1 MWFYEHPLSLFG
13 KQGQKGDKL
22 TEKKTGVSLSVTI
35 VGGGEEDNKVSSFS
49 SFQFSRQGERLLV
62 NFFRSLTEK
71 KGVEK
76 KRQIFAQ
83 EEQWWRF
90 FNYLFFLKRFLKKHR
105 SPRAF
110 AFSYLEAKNY
120 NFIIKL
126 SGDLCTLA

>member
-1 MWFYEHPLSLFG
+1 ML
-13 KQGQKGDKL
+13 QKGDKL
-22 TEKKTGVSLSVTI
+22 TEKKTGVSLSI

-83 EEQWWRF
+83 EEQ
-90 FNYLFFLKRFLKKHR
+90 
-105 SPRAF
+105 
-110 AFSYLEAKNY
+110 
-120 NFIIKL
+120 
-126 SGDLCTLA
+126 